1 MPSIEKHIRII
12 NEMGIHARPATQI
25 VELSNKFGSRIT
37 FRKNGEAEEADAKSI
52 FGVMM
57 LAAVKG
63 TELLL
68 AAEGD
73 DAAEAADALERL
85 FLSGFGELGLDHGR
99 KPDKPANQA

>member
-1 MPSIEKHIRII
+1 MAQVTRKLEVI

-25 VELSNKFGSRIT
+25 VELTNTFQAKIT
-37 FRKNGEAEEADAKSI
+37 FRKLEEEVDGKSI

-73 DAAEAADALERL
+73 DADEAVEAVARL
-85 FLSGFGELGLDHGR
+85 FASGFGELAPSGETT
-99 KPDKPANQA
+99 